1 MTKELRKDEKE
12 YKIESLKNKPKDPTS
27 QWKAVKKILN
37 IKQNQPPTRI
47 LNDGEIVTDPAKI
60 AEIMNEAY
68 IKKPMDIVNEIPKT
82 NKDPLINYKKL
93 VEGKKQML
101 SFELKTINM
110 EDLRKIVRKFK
121 STTSAGTDSINMK
134 IIKENMKTIEPAL
147 LNIVNTS
154 ITMNTYPDNLKTQ
167 LILPALKPQKDSLKP
182 LSYRPINIIETIGK
196 IIETTVKDQTM
207 EYLTENELIP
217 SQHNGGLPNNSTTT
231 VAIQLIDQWTQLLE
245 EKQDAVNIQL
255 DQTRAFEIVSHK
267 ILIKNENTGI
277 QQPNHKMV

>member
-60 AEIMNEAY
+60 AEIMNKAY
-68 IKKPMDIVNEIPKT
+68 IRKPMDIVNEIPKT

-93 VEGKKQML
+93 VEGKKQTL

-196 IIETTVKDQTM
+196 IIETAVKDQTM

>member
-1 MTKELRKDEKE
+1 MDKEKFKNMIESDSNLETAIITYDTNVATNSLQTTLLNALNELVPMKVIQYKTNRVPYISDKTYKLQNVRDKLFNQARITQKTDDWWEYKNKRNEVTKELRKDEKE

-60 AEIMNEAY
+60 AEILNEAY

-93 VEGKKQML
+93 MEGKKQTS

-154 ITMNTYPDNLKTQ
+154 IATNTYQDNLKTQ
-167 LILPALKPQKDSLKP
+167 LILPALKPKIDS
-182 LSYRPINIIETIGK
+182 
-196 IIETTVKDQTM
+196 
-207 EYLTENELIP
+207 
-217 SQHNGGLPNNSTTT
+217 
-231 VAIQLIDQWTQLLE
+231 
-245 EKQDAVNIQL
+245 VNAL
-255 DQTRAFEIVSHK
+255 Y
-267 ILIKNENTGI
+267 
-277 QQPNHKMV
+277 